1 MLSARR
7 DAGRWLPLSQRS
19 TALELLDGGDLP
31 HEELERNL
39 DDLAQLNRLPGGQR
53 ASTRAVAR
61 LLGDRRPATILDV
74 GTGQGDMTIAFAR
87 RGWEVVGLDADPAVA
102 EVARKRVAETPAVR
116 IVEGDARALPFSD
129 AAVDVAHCS
138 LLVHHLEPEDA
149 VTALREMA
157 RVAERGVVINDLRRG
172 VVPLLA
178 TATAVTLLG
187 RCRTTRHDGILSVR
201 RAYRMRELDEL
212 LDAAGLRAVTRSAT
226 WMPRVVTS
234 AVRAHS

>member
-7 DAGRWLPLSQRS
+7 NAGRWLPLSRRS
-19 TALELLDGGDLP
+19 PALELLDGGDLP
-31 HEELERNL
+31 HAELERNL
-39 DDLAQLNRLPGGQR
+39 DDLARLNRLPGGRR
-53 ASTRAVAR
+53 ASIRAVAR
-61 LLGDRRPATILDV
+61 LLDDRRPATILDV
-74 GTGQGDMTIAFAR
+74 GTGQGDMAIAFAR
-87 RGWEVVGLDADPAVA
+87 RGWEVVGLDAHPAVA
-102 EVARKRVAETPAVR
+102 EVARTRVAGTPAVR
-116 IVEGDARALPFSD
+116 IVEGDARILPFSD

-149 VTALREMA
+149 VTVLREMA
-157 RVAERGVVINDLRRG
+157 RVAKRGVVINDLQRG

-187 RCRTTRHDGILSVR
+187 RCHTTRHDGILSVR

-212 LDAAGLRAVTRSAT
+212 LDAAGLRTVARTAT

-234 AVRAHS
+234 AVRARP